1 MYTGIVQAVAPIVSL
16 EEQPGYRR
24 ISLTF
29 PPDLHGGLRLG
40 ASVSLDGTCM
50 SVVRISGD
58 VVSFDATAATLE
70 ITNVGDRRV
79 GDRMNIER
87 SAAIGQEISGHLMSG
102 HVFGTA
108 TITDIETR
116 ADRNYIWF
124 KIPEAQEKYI
134 FPKGFLGLN
143 GVSLTVA
150 EQDPTTGAFKVNFIP
165 DTLRRTSFPDYKVG
179 ARLNFEIE
187 MQTMII
193 VDTLER
199 VLQRS
204 QQAAG

>member
-16 EEQPGYRR
+16 EDQPGYRR

-29 PPDLHGGLRLG
+29 PADLHEGLHLG

-50 SVVRISGD
+50 SVVKISGE
-58 VVSFDATAATLE
+58 VVSFDAIAATLE
-70 ITNVGDRRV
+70 ITNVGDRKV
-79 GDRMNIER
+79 GDLMNIER
-87 SAAIGQEISGHLMSG
+87 SAAMGQEISGHPMSG

-108 TITDIETR
+108 VVTAIETR
-116 ADRNYIWF
+116 ADRNYVWF
-124 KIPEAQEKYI
+124 RVPEAQAKYI

-179 ARLNFEIE
+179 DRLNFEIE

-204 QQAAG
+204 QQVAG